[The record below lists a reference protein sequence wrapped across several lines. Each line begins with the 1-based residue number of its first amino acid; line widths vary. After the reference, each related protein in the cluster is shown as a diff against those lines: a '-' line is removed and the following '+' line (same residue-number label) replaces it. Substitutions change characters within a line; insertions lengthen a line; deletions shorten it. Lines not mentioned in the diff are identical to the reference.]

1 MLSQQGG
8 VEKLV
13 SRLAHNQK
21 NGGSNPPS
29 ATREKKRQVKKMLFK
44 KIRESKMPMILKVA
58 IYAVL
63 LVTVVYW
70 ALWLAYK
77 VVDVLRALVHTF
89 TDKGHF
95 WFMILFMI
103 GLSIVILVLM
113 EYGLIDAGY
122 KPISEVLEWV
132 RNKYEYV
139 RGYIEA
145 IIESIKGVRVLEQ

>member
-1 MLSQQGG
+1 M
-8 VEKLV
+8 V
-13 SRLAHNQK
+13 SHLAHNQK